1 MLKRIAAIS
10 IVLTL
15 AISTVLAGVYTVPDT
30 NSPTGYTTFFS
41 YEDKAATN
49 VQLVGSFQFYE
60 NNDPHVFANGF
71 LLSAENDS
79 INNYFV
85 APEDWTA
92 DKDLR
97 HANDEGYRADMH
109 DMGNGIWTYMLQLP
123 SASYMYF
130 FSVSYDNGQTWET
143 VIDPD
148 NVPEQNALS
157 MNPQYR
163 AKFFV
168 PYDSSKQNPAD
179 DWTWLMPIEDRSK
192 AGTIDYITYTG
203 VDGVTRPAQVYL
215 PAGYSASRPEP
226 YKTLYMSHG
235 TGGFEGDWFHQGNV
249 DNIADRLIAD
259 GVIEPFVIVAVE
271 NNGLIGEG
279 NTPMIDL
286 IHDDVVDCLIP
297 YIEENYNVSESAA
310 DRGFCGL
317 SRGGRITSS
326 LFMFY
331 PEDFAYYA
339 PLSGGATNLY
349 SSESVDLE
357 GMKKADLYL
366 GAGFIDNAS
375 LKRTINQEG
384 DNGTISFA
392 WLMDSIGVDY
402 NDNGSAAIVPGA
414 HDWFTWPQL
423 VLDYFTNYLW
433 K

>member
-148 NVPEQNALS
+148 NVPAQYDTQNGSQYLAFQQAGDEAAHKVRYRYYAQNKADNVTKTKIVALS
-157 MNPQYR
+157 FCHSLPPRFGN
-163 AKFFV
+163 
-168 PYDSSKQNPAD
+168 
-179 DWTWLMPIEDRSK
+179 
-192 AGTIDYITYTG
+192 YI
-203 VDGVTRPAQVYL
+203 
-215 PAGYSASRPEP
+215 
-226 YKTLYMSHG
+226 
-235 TGGFEGDWFHQGNV
+235 
-249 DNIADRLIAD
+249 
-259 GVIEPFVIVAVE
+259 
-271 NNGLIGEG
+271 
-279 NTPMIDL
+279 
-286 IHDDVVDCLIP
+286 IP
-297 YIEENYNVSESAA
+297 SI
-310 DRGFCGL
+310 
-317 SRGGRITSS
+317 
-326 LFMFY
+326 
-331 PEDFAYYA
+331 
-339 PLSGGATNLY
+339 ATNCN
-349 SSESVDLE
+349 SV
-357 GMKKADLYL
+357 
-366 GAGFIDNAS
+366 FC
-375 LKRTINQEG
+375 
-384 DNGTISFA
+384 F
-392 WLMDSIGVDY
+392 
-402 NDNGSAAIVPGA
+402 
-414 HDWFTWPQL
+414 F
-423 VLDYFTNYLW
+423 
-433 K
+433 

>member
-1 MLKRIAAIS
+1 MLKRIAAIA

-235 TGGFEGDWFHQGNV
+235 TGGFE
-249 DNIADRLIAD
+249 
-259 GVIEPFVIVAVE
+259 
-271 NNGLIGEG
+271 
-279 NTPMIDL
+279 
-286 IHDDVVDCLIP
+286 
-297 YIEENYNVSESAA
+297 
-310 DRGFCGL
+310 
-317 SRGGRITSS
+317 
-326 LFMFY
+326 
-331 PEDFAYYA
+331 
-339 PLSGGATNLY
+339 
-349 SSESVDLE
+349 
-357 GMKKADLYL
+357 
-366 GAGFIDNAS
+366 
-375 LKRTINQEG
+375 RT
-384 DNGTISFA
+384 T
-392 WLMDSIGVDY
+392 
-402 NDNGSAAIVPGA
+402 
-414 HDWFTWPQL
+414 
-423 VLDYFTNYLW
+423 VL
-433 K
+433 